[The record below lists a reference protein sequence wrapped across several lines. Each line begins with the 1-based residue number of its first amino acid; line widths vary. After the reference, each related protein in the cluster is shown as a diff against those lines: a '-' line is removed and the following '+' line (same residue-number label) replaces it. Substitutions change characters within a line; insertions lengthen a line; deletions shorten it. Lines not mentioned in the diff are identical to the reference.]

1 MINHKIQI
9 TDTNRPLNHRV
20 ELWHEVEDGRDRYGE
35 KVLKPEMVTKLWAL
49 VVPDRGKE
57 YRDNLQIYQ
66 TQSYKVTIRYR
77 EDIDPTCWLVFRG
90 KRLDIEA
97 IQYAQSRMMYLEII
111 CTERVMTDGGG
122 SVSGEN
128 DGIY

>member
-1 MINHKIQI
+1 MINHKQQM

-20 ELWHEVEDGRDRYGE
+20 ELWHDVENGRDRYGE
-35 KVLKPEMVTKLWAL
+35 TIFKPQLVAKIWSL

-66 TQSYKVTIRYR
+66 AHSYKVTIRYR
-77 EDIDPTCWLVFRG
+77 KDIDPTYWLMFRG

-97 IQYAQSRMMYLEII
+97 TPDMQSRTMYIELT

-122 SVSGEN
+122 SVPGGD

>member
-1 MINHKIQI
+1 M

-20 ELWHEVEDGRDRYGE
+20 ELWREVEDGRDRYGE
-35 KVLKPEMVTKLWAL
+35 TIFKPELVAKLWAL

-66 TQSYKVTIRYR
+66 AQSYKVTIRYR
-77 EDIDPTCWLVFRG
+77 KDIDPTYWLMFRG

-97 IQYAQSRMMYLEII
+97 TPDMQSRTMYIELT

-122 SVSGEN
+122 SVPGGD